1 MFSSAS
7 SAAPQIPLADGC
19 WDRTQD
25 CQCTSCMNFLLMP
38 HFLHFVHYTHNISK
52 GFLTGNGSHYLSFFS
67 VENGHHIQ
75 HSLIQRQYAMY
86 HITVLHTITSLCS
99 IPLLSE
105 GGALCTLLF
114 SAENSMPRTTLLK
127 HFLFIYLLF
136 NSIMQ
141 YPTLLEHYA
150 SQRIFLAIRVHS
162 HIILSIKNKKYTAFR
177 FTAEFLLTGNSIPRS
192 SVTICTGILSHYN
205 TTPDRVQFTL
215 YSTSSPR
222 IRIYH
227 IFSSVLAI
235 SRNTAYRI

>member
-1 MFSSAS
+1 
-7 SAAPQIPLADGC
+7 
-19 WDRTQD
+19 
-25 CQCTSCMNFLLMP
+25 
-38 HFLHFVHYTHNISK
+38 
-52 GFLTGNGSHYLSFFS
+52 
-67 VENGHHIQ
+67 
-75 HSLIQRQYAMY
+75 MY

-162 HIILSIKNKKYTAFR
+162 HIILSIKNKKYTASR

-192 SVTICTGILSHYN
+192 SVTICTGILSHYKF
-205 TTPDRVQFTL
+205 TTLLPTGNSTPYTALLLPESEFTTYSVQFL
-215 YSTSSPR
+215 L
-222 IRIYH
+222 
-227 IFSSVLAI
+227 LAETQYTVH
-235 SRNTAYRI
+235 S